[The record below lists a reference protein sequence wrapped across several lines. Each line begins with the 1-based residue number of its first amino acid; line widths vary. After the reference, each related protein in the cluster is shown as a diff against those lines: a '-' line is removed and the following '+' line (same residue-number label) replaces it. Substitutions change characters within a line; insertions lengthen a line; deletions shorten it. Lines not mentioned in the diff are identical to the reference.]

1 MADQSELQIFWQDAI
16 KAYKSE
22 AEHSAATW
30 NRSVPLNTPEDL
42 ANLIERQGQS
52 FKDFRNK
59 HRKVWSCLKR
69 TLDPI
74 TTLGDIISVIL
85 GAVPV
90 SVPATVILG
99 SVLHLVSTCQDV
111 ANAYDWIQTVFA
123 ELDEFARRLQSYT
136 STGRSDT
143 TNGTKGEIPDVLRRK
158 IIAILAFILRVI
170 GRSERLI
177 RRNRFR
183 EYLRVTFIGKDEKTK
198 ALVEDLN
205 QLLANEQRLVVALTY
220 EKTEEVAALAGNA
233 VNIGAETQGVVND
246 MHETVNRLADAVE
259 DQAIKRL
266 NEQQITNLRAV
277 LNTTAVDETNDWY
290 SLLKK
295 SLLQGSGA
303 WLQREPFFDYW
314 LQHQAPSMLSAWLSK
329 SLLEKS
335 QSSADDISGASIGY
349 FFIEENKDSSR
360 NLNII
365 LQTLAWQILETDTAF
380 RSHAVLACE
389 LSRNTARAEDTW
401 ENLFLN
407 YYQPR
412 NEVKE
417 CRRAILIL
425 DGLDEAD
432 QGTRQ
437 RLLEMM
443 KAYISRIRSNQ
454 PHRIQFAVFGR
465 TTLRSDLKKLRF
477 DNVEKAIEVSSKKN
491 EEDIKNYIEFRLKKL
506 SVIQAMRTKK
516 GANSAD
522 KAKKF
527 AHGIRKKR
535 DLKFGEIDVILRIDS
550 PTTNWLLWDH
560 LRDKFSSILRFR
572 YPCGYDPDAVAPI
585 PATNNVDADETAQS
599 EKMAVEEDHDDAVG
613 SNATADIADN
623 DDDFDLGDDSDEDAD
638 QASSGDDDD
647 DKDSKEDDNDDEDS
661 KTQTESKAADETQ
674 EADYHYEWN
683 QRQTEIDFTHQ
694 RFREYLRIEGDQKTR
709 KKKDLPINLDIH
721 KVQLELTLDCFKML
735 RLGSQRDFAPIHYF
749 SYPAF
754 YIFDHLDQIDIA
766 CVGQHAGY
774 STDTISMHQTS
785 STRDHDTD
793 RECDDVKRKM
803 TTVCSELFWL
813 LHEEEGC
820 RAIINSLDARTDGE
834 PDMFW
839 QLWLGHQRKTPVMQR
854 WLDIASKDTTLD
866 QEQRD
871 WCVKAAKS
879 VTELLN
885 PLAMTMTKIWLT
897 KKGYDDVA
905 YTDKSEFLVWFL
917 KGYRSLGDNAD
928 LPEKLANFNYSRDLS
943 FYGLAASAIE
953 DLAECAGLEKTSHW
967 YTGLGWI
974 LYEARE
980 TDRAIEILGKAIEL
994 DHQAWVPMEATA
1006 RAYAEAK
1013 RDYETA
1019 IEWMN
1024 KALEVMP
1031 KYFKDTNVDSYI
1043 LQNVAGWKQQ
1053 LGDYSGAFQI
1063 AKDAWYANAASMPCA
1078 HRYIMA
1084 CIDAECWW
1092 EIIDVLGY
1100 LDTWNTGNDKGGS
1113 TYLIQ
1118 FMSNYLLPW
1127 RIGWAVRDQKQPVF
1141 LLDAMDDTLAVISQ
1155 TNHDALLIHHLFH
1168 YGKFSYTFYDKDD
1181 RPIGLYEEALTR
1193 LKSSDTSTQD
1203 EFSEHKVTFTN
1214 KLALLYFDLAVQEH
1228 KAGRDPAEHANK
1240 LKRLAT
1246 IAGFTVG
1253 SEEQSFFLY
1262 TPGYPSL
1269 LWGRW
1274 LRDYEKADTRTWRKC
1289 FRSRLLEQ
1297 IKGLDDDDPTNDTRA
1312 YINLASS
1319 LFQAGDRVNAGAI
1332 VAVMFKTLEEYIKQR
1347 GSVQAAAANEDQMNE
1362 DSPETESLQTAGSDR
1377 PPNTQYTTQL
1387 KDEAEKAEG
1396 EERGTDDHLP
1406 QAAGP
1411 EPPPALSHRILLS
1424 RADGTPVEALA
1435 EKIAPSTGEAPLSGI
1450 PFPRAIPTQ
1459 KPRERAKLTLHLESD
1474 IWEYTCDLC
1483 GYDAEDK
1490 GSMYFCEICLDTSFC
1505 GECLTKIK
1513 ARSSNVR
1520 MCNPDHEWYQV
1531 WPLNQDKVREMAE
1544 DLGMERDDGEIV
1556 LELKREWLEALRE
1569 KWLIE

>member
-170 GRSERLI
+170 GRSERLR

-527 AHGIRKKR
+527 AHGIRKK
-535 DLKFGEIDVILRIDS
+535 
-550 PTTNWLLWDH
+550 
-560 LRDKFSSILRFR
+560 
-572 YPCGYDPDAVAPI
+572 
-585 PATNNVDADETAQS
+585 S

-647 DKDSKEDDNDDEDS
+647 DKDSKEDDNEDEDS

-674 EADYHYEWN
+674 EADYHYE
-683 QRQTEIDFTHQ
+683 
-694 RFREYLRIEGDQKTR
+694 EYLRIEGDQKTR

-735 RLGSQRDFAPIHYF
+735 RLGSQR
-749 SYPAF
+749 
-754 YIFDHLDQIDIA
+754 
-766 CVGQHAGY
+766 
-774 STDTISMHQTS
+774 
-785 STRDHDTD
+785 D